1 MRKRLTKQGMG
12 LNDSP
17 TTLHVKEPNPPVEKY
32 ETGNPS
38 SWAEDV
44 NMDKPWDEENAAGR
58 EPSGHPKMKSY
69 ANMVK
74 EAKDLEAKALRCLK
88 MAETILGEAPAD
100 VVERQAVDFMSMSNK
115 SVLSTLRRMREFE
128 ENISETRIAKVVDA
142 VLEVIAEDEKEK
154 EEEKEE
160 KVAEEKEEEEKEEK
174 VAEEKEE
181 EEEKKEATDEE
192 EEEEKKEAAV
202 DKAAEEDK
210 IATIIEAVLEVLAE
224 EKVEEKDEEKIEEK
238 VAEKEEEEEEK
249 VEEKEAAKEEKDEE
263 KIEEKVAEKE
273 EEEEEKVEEKEAA
286 KEEKE
291 EEYKVEEKQALDVSF
306 DDIGDVMASRED
318 VAALSQLFSAGDE
331 EEEEEKETKKEAKIT
346 TLKNVTASKSNDEIS
361 KLSSL
366 WHKEY

>member
-249 VEEKEAAKEEKDEE
+249 VEEKEAAKEEK
-263 KIEEKVAEKE
+263 
-273 EEEEEKVEEKEAA
+273 
-286 KEEKE
+286 E